1 MHLWAQ
7 YIILSGWMS
16 RFGGNNITDTPF
28 YSTFL
33 KKASIF
39 TPSFRSSYDG
49 ATGPKHIP
57 SFRRLSRFRLS
68 LRYSPTRKTILDIL
82 AHIFNIDEVGCGLWI
97 QVCFASTTFRLGMN
111 SRLSSGRIGGM
122 IGLVNIM
129 SAMLLLCVVNTL
141 CGKFKN
147 IQNSRRG

>member
-1 MHLWAQ
+1 MGTIHNSFRVDVSVWRKQ
-7 YIILSGWMS
+7 HHRY
-16 RFGGNNITDTPF
+16 PF
-28 YSTFL
+28 LLDFL
-33 KKASIF
+33 KKRPFSPHRF
-39 TPSFRSSYDG
+39 STSYDG

-57 SFRRLSRFRLS
+57 SFRRFSRFRLS

-97 QVCFASTTFRLGMN
+97 EVCFASTTFRLGMN
-111 SRLSSGRIGGM
+111 GRLSSGRIGGL

-141 CGKFKN
+141 RGKFKN
-147 IQNSRRG
+147 IQNSRREA